1 MKISEDGINLIKSF
15 EGLRLK
21 AYRDAAGV
29 ATIGYGHTKGVVL
42 GQIITEAKADEYLRQ
57 DIVRACTLVSKY
69 ESTYHWNQNEYDAM
83 VSFCFNI
90 GSITAL
96 TKFGTRTKEQIAKAM
111 LLYVNAGGVK
121 LNGLVKRRKAEH
133 DLFLKPI
140 PNQSTG
146 YIVGSTYT
154 VLVSG
159 LRIRSG
165 ASTDAPIIGSI
176 RKGSKIK
183 VKEVVSDTSG
193 NIWIKYSKGY
203 LAALYKG
210 NKYIGG

>member
-1 MKISEDGINLIKSF
+1 MKISENGINLIKSF

-21 AYRDAAGV
+21 AYKDAAGV
-29 ATIGYGHTKGVVL
+29 STIGYGHTKGVVL

-133 DLFLKPI
+133 DLFITPI
-140 PNQSTG
+140 PNQLPG
-146 YIVGSTYT
+146 YKVGSTYT
-154 VLVSG
+154 VLVSD

-183 VKEVVSDTSG
+183 VKEVVPDTSG